1 MSKFLFLEI
10 HAPNAGG
17 SDPIKTLGYVWVNKE
32 SLDCIKTDA
41 ERIGYELILKKETER
56 TQFWGFKE
64 KEVAS

>member
-17 SDPIKTLGYVWVNKE
+17 SDPIKTLGYVWINKE
-32 SLDCIKTDA
+32 SLASIKTDA
-41 ERIGYELILKKETER
+41 ERIGYELIIKKETER